1 MIEKGIITEINGG
14 EVTIIIART
23 DACAGC
29 KGCLLSSDRKSML
42 LKAKASPDFS
52 VGDIVSFEINPGAVM
67 RSSFLVLFFP
77 LVMFIIGILAGGR
90 VVNRLFPL
98 LDKNTAGIIAG
109 VVFLVITFAVV
120 YFIEHMPSRI
130 AALYPR
136 IISVEKP
143 SSDSSGCSV
152 EEKHQ

>member
-1 MIEKGIITEINGG
+1 MIEKGIISEINGG
-14 EVTIIIART
+14 EATIVIART

-29 KGCLLSSDRKSML
+29 KGCLMSSDSKSMM
-42 LKAKASPDFS
+42 LKAKVNPDFS
-52 VGDIVSFEINPGAVM
+52 VGDIVSFEINPGAVI

-90 VVNRLFPL
+90 FVNGLFPS
-98 LDKNTAGIIAG
+98 LDGNTAGIIAG
-109 VVFLVITFAVV
+109 AVFLVITFIIV
-120 YFIEHMPSRI
+120 YFIERMPSRA

-136 IISVEKP
+136 IISIEKQ
-143 SSDSSGCSV
+143 SSDSSGCSI